1 MPLFALQ
8 RYVPSLVRLLGSRNC
23 SPVNST
29 SLSLPLA
36 NTSVHVML
44 GTGSPSALQVKLI
57 AGPPSSTTWSGA
69 LVINEGGSAKE
80 SRRKESYLYLKREV
94 MI

>member
-1 MPLFALQ
+1 MPLLALQ
-8 RYVPSLVRLLGSRNC
+8 RYIPSLVLLMGSINC

-36 NTSVHVML
+36 NTFVQVMF
-44 GTGSPSALQVKLI
+44 GTGSPSAVQFKLI

-69 LVINEGGSAKE
+69 LVINEDGSKKE
-80 SRRKESYLYLKREV
+80 SRIKESYL
-94 MI
+94 